1 MSDPYK
7 VALVGESGVGKTC
20 IISKFINGKFD
31 PSTES
36 SHTSQFIRKTIE
48 FPKGKSLTFDLWDT
62 SGRKEYRSLA
72 KIFYKDAKAV
82 ILVYDVTKEKSF
94 TEMKSYWYEQIKE
107 LGRNDIIFAI
117 AANKSDLYKEKQVD
131 NEKGEEFA
139 KRIGAIFYSI
149 SAKNG
154 LNIATLFDNVGRE
167 MIGSS
172 DKNSKLLNELNKY
185 KSENEELKNENEEL
199 KTEIEK
205 LKEENNKLNNDL
217 LKANKIISNFNN
229 NQNDNHPNDKMI
241 SKLNKELLMKED
253 IINNLKNQIK
263 NSNITENT
271 KLFGYE
277 DILFVHFIS
286 MDQKVNCP
294 IKCLST
300 DTFAEVEE
308 KLYQKYAEYR
318 ETNNN
323 FIAKGKVVL
332 RFKKICE
339 NNIKDGDK
347 IQLLP
352 PMD

>member
-1 MSDPYK
+1 MVRK
-7 VALVGESGVGKTC
+7 IKQFGK
-20 IISKFINGKFD
+20 
-31 PSTES
+31 E
-36 SHTSQFIRKTIE
+36 
-48 FPKGKSLTFDLWDT
+48 
-62 SGRKEYRSLA
+62 
-72 KIFYKDAKAV
+72 
-82 ILVYDVTKEKSF
+82 
-94 TEMKSYWYEQIKE
+94 
-107 LGRNDIIFAI
+107 DIII
-117 AANKSDLYKEKQVD
+117 AVVANKSDLHEEREVTT
-131 NEKGEEFA
+131 EAGEEFA
-139 KRIGAIFYSI
+139 KGIGAIFVPT
-149 SAKNG
+149 SAKNST
-154 LNIATLFDNVGRE
+154 NIIFLFDKIGR
-167 MIGSS
+167 MILGLP
-172 DKNSKLLNELNKY
+172 DNDEIINELKKY
-185 KSENEELKNENEEL
+185 KSENKKLKM
-199 KTEIEK
+199 TIEK

-217 LKANKIISNFNN
+217 LKANKIISNLNN
-229 NQNDNHPNDKMI
+229 NQNNNHANDQMI

-263 NSNITENT
+263 NSNITEKK
-271 KLFGYE
+271 KLFGY
-277 DILFVHFIS
+277 DGILFVHFIS

-347 IQLLP
+347 IQLLL

>member
-7 VALVGESGVGKTC
+7 VVLVGESGVGKTC
-20 IISKFINGKFD
+20 IIAQLANGTFD
-31 PSTES
+31 QNTLS
-36 SHTSQFIRKTIE
+36 SNTAQFIRKTLS
-48 FPKGKSLTFDLWDT
+48 FLKGKSLTFDLGDT
-62 SGRKEYRSLA
+62 VGKEKFRSLA
-72 KIFYKDAKAV
+72 KIFYKDAKV
-82 ILVYDVTKEKSF
+82 IILVYDITNEKSF
-94 TEMKSYWYEQIKE
+94 IEMKDYWYEKAKQFGKE
-107 LGRNDIIFAI
+107 DIII
-117 AANKSDLYKEKQVD
+117 AVVANKSDLHEERQVTT
-131 NEKGEEFA
+131 EAGEEFA
-139 KRIGAIFYSI
+139 KGIGAIFVPT
-149 SAKNG
+149 SAKNST
-154 LNIATLFDNVGRE
+154 NIIFLFDKIGR
-167 MIGSS
+167 MILGLP
-172 DKNSKLLNELNKY
+172 DNDEIINELKKY
-185 KSENEELKNENEEL
+185 KSENKKLKM
-199 KTEIEK
+199 TIEK
-205 LKEENNKLNNDL
+205 LKEDNNKLNNEL
-217 LKANKIISNFNN
+217 LKANKIISNLNN
-229 NQNDNHPNDKMI
+229 NQNNNHANDQMI
-241 SKLNKELLMKED
+241 SKLNRELLMKED

-263 NSNITENT
+263 NSNITDNK
-271 KLFGYE
+271 KLFGYD

-308 KLYQKYAEYR
+308 KLYQKYEEYR

>member
-20 IISKFINGKFD
+20 IIKKFINGKFD
-31 PSTES
+31 PNTES

-48 FPKGKSLTFDLWDT
+48 FPEGKSLTFDVWDT

-72 KIFYKDAKAV
+72 RIFFNDAKAI
-82 ILVYDVTKEKSF
+82 ILVYDVTNKKSF
-94 TEMKSYWYEQIKE
+94 TEMKDFWYEQIKQ
-107 LGRNDIIFAI
+107 LGDKDIILAI
-117 AANKSDLYKEKQVD
+117 AANKSDLYEEKQLE

-139 KRIGAIFYSI
+139 KEIGAIFYSI

-154 LNIATLFDNVGRE
+154 LNIKTLFDK
-167 MIGSS
+167 IG
-172 DKNSKLLNELNKY
+172 KKLIFLKENEELKEELEKY

-199 KTEIEK
+199 KGEIEK

-229 NQNDNHPNDKMI
+229 NQTNNPANDQMI

-271 KLFGYE
+271 KLFGYD

-300 DTFAEVEE
+300 GTFAEVEE
-308 KLYQKYAEYR
+308 KLYQKYEEYR

-332 RFKKICE
+332 RFKKISE